1 MPNGKCSVAERVTR
15 WLAVLAFLV
24 PATATAAH
32 AQTTL
37 TVEAGAVSQTAKGV
51 PHGGSFLFPST
62 LAETLAGTTRTTG
75 QTAVMRLFGDTIRF
89 WGGSAFFRSGNRVY
103 QLTTPVAVLNG
114 VLHVP
119 EQFFI
124 QWLPARF
131 RDSVE
136 YRGGVVRRI
145 GGTTAVAS
153 SPARTTTPAAEVRTA
168 PPASGSNQPI
178 GRPTGVP
185 SSSKRIVIID
195 PGHGGKDPGST
206 GPGGLKEKD
215 AALMI
220 SNRLAALL
228 KTKGYEVHLT
238 RTRDTLISLSD
249 RPRFANRWKGDEP
262 GALYISIH
270 LNALKSS
277 SGRGFETFFLS
288 EAGTDDERRV
298 AEMENAAVQYED
310 GPSAHS
316 GELDQVLNGLRNDF
330 YLRASN
336 DLAAVVQQRLAAFH
350 PGPNRGVK
358 RARFVVLVGALM
370 PAVLV
375 EVGFITNPAEERLL
389 GSAAFQDK
397 LAFGIAESVDRFFRE
412 NEHLWVR
419 SP

>member
-1 MPNGKCSVAERVTR
+1 MTR
-15 WLAVLAFLV
+15 WLAVFAFVL
-24 PATATAAH
+24 PAASAR
-32 AQTTL
+32 AQTTV
-37 TVEAGAVSQTAKGV
+37 TVEAGAVSQTEKAV
-51 PHGGSFLFPST
+51 AHGSGYLYPAT
-62 LAETLAGTTRTTG
+62 LAETFAGRTQTTG

-89 WGGSAFFRSGNRVY
+89 WGGSSFFRSGNRVY
-103 QLTTPVAVLNG
+103 QLASPVAILNG
-114 VLHVP
+114 SLHLP

-124 QWLPARF
+124 QWLPSRF

-136 YRGGVVRRI
+136 YRGGVVRRR
-145 GGTTAVAS
+145 GAAVVTAA
-153 SPARTTTPAAEVRTA
+153 A
-168 PPASGSNQPI
+168 PPATSTRAGSSARPPEVAPATGSDQPI

-185 SSSKRIVIID
+185 SGAKRIVIID
-195 PGHGGKDPGST
+195 PGHGGVDPGSS
-206 GPGGLKEKD
+206 GPNGLKEKD
-215 AALMI
+215 AALLI

-228 KTKGYEVHLT
+228 RTRGYEVHLT
-238 RTRDTLISLSD
+238 RTRDTLISLAD

-298 AEMENAAVQYED
+298 AEMENAAIKYED
-310 GPSAHS
+310 GPSVHS

-375 EVGFITNPAEERLL
+375 EVGFITNPTEERLL
-389 GSAAFQDK
+389 GSASFQDK

>member
-1 MPNGKCSVAERVTR
+1 VTR
-15 WLAVLAFLV
+15 WLAIFAFVLPVAV
-24 PATATAAH
+24 H
-32 AQTTL
+32 AQSTVTVAAGNVTQTSKGVAHGGEYL
-37 TVEAGAVSQTAKGV
+37 YPAALVEALT
-51 PHGGSFLFPST
+51 
-62 LAETLAGTTRTTG
+62 GTTRTAG
-75 QTAVMRLFGDTIRF
+75 QAAVMRIFGDTIRF
-89 WGGSAFFRSGNRVY
+89 WGGSPFFRSGRRVH
-103 QLTTPVAVLNG
+103 QLATPVAILNG
-114 VLHVP
+114 ALHLP

-124 QWLPARF
+124 QWLPMHFA
-131 RDSVE
+131 DSVE
-136 YRGGVVRRI
+136 YRAGVVRRV
-145 GGTTAVAS
+145 GGTTAAVTSPPAKSTHANS
-153 SPARTTTPAAEVRTA
+153 SAGSGNAVPAAA
-168 PPASGSNQPI
+168 GAQPI

-185 SSSKRIVIID
+185 SASKRIVVID
-195 PGHGGKDPGST
+195 PGHGGVDPGSS
-206 GPGGLKEKD
+206 GPNGLKEKD

-228 KTKGYEVHLT
+228 RTRGYEVHLT
-238 RTRDTLISLSD
+238 RTRDTLISLAD

-277 SGRGFETFFLS
+277 TGRGFETFFLS
-288 EAGTDDERRV
+288 DAGTDDERRV
-298 AEMENAAVQYED
+298 AEMENAAMKYED
-310 GPSAHS
+310 GPSVHS

-389 GSAAFQDK
+389 GSASFQDK